1 MYQKNQTRVKKD
13 RKSQL
18 FLSSDPVSRLRYHN
32 KYIQRCLFLSFLTF
46 REINF
51 FINFLF
57 SSFLF
62 LSYFSSIFR
71 VLLGLLLGF
80 EQTGNH
86 YEDLSKIPNLSG
98 GRISEKMSCEESSIF
113 FEDLAYISHIGL
125 ISGSC
130 HIRCTEIVVKLGI
143 FVFF

>member
-1 MYQKNQTRVKKD
+1 MRYPV
-13 RKSQL
+13 

-32 KYIQRCLFLSFLTF
+32 KHIQRCLYLSFLTF
-46 REINF
+46 REIIF

-71 VLLGLLLGF
+71 VLLDLLLGF

-98 GRISEKMSCEESSIF
+98 GRISERMSYEESSIF
-113 FEDLAYISHIGL
+113 FKNLAYITHFIL
-125 ISGSC
+125 N
-130 HIRCTEIVVKLGI
+130 HKTFPPKLNLRSYLNELEMES
-143 FVFF
+143 

>member
-1 MYQKNQTRVKKD
+1 M
-13 RKSQL
+13 
-18 FLSSDPVSRLRYHN
+18 
-32 KYIQRCLFLSFLTF
+32 
-46 REINF
+46 
-51 FINFLF
+51 
-57 SSFLF
+57 
-62 LSYFSSIFR
+62 
-71 VLLGLLLGF
+71 LLGLLLGF

-98 GRISEKMSCEESSIF
+98 GRISEKMSCEESPIF

-130 HIRCTEIVVKLGI
+130 HIGSAEIVVELGI